1 MSRLSAPFPPGDEMR
16 GAMARVWA
24 IYEAV
29 YDDMQADIRERL
41 ATHRDFGPLI
51 RDLPVDEAQEAATRR
66 RLRAAM
72 VDWRWEEYWDH
83 VRLQAA
89 GYATAEIPLASWVEL
104 VNLFRHDVLARVF
117 AGGEPEHRLEDVQ
130 AVDRWLDDAIAAFAQ
145 AFVSANEGVIAR
157 QQQAI
162 RQLSTP
168 VLQLK
173 PGLLILPIV
182 GALDRERLDQMRALL
197 LQAVRVRRARA
208 IVLDV
213 TGVPEIDSVAAN
225 QLIGSVT
232 SARMMGAETIISGL
246 SAEIAQT
253 LVTVGIDLS
262 LVVSA
267 GDLQGGIE
275 LAEQHLASVA

>member
-1 MSRLSAPFPPGDEMR
+1 MSRIITVPVPPPEEMR
-16 GAMARVWA
+16 EAMGRVWA

-29 YDDMQADIRERL
+29 YDQMQVDIRERL
-41 ATHRDFGPLI
+41 SGHPAFGPLLRNTPVNTEQDAASRAQI
-51 RDLPVDEAQEAATRR
+51 RG
-66 RLRAAM
+66 AM
-72 VDWRWEEYWDH
+72 IDWRWESYWQNT
-83 VRLQAA
+83 REQAA

-104 VNLFRHDVLARVF
+104 VNLFRHDLLARVF
-117 AGGEPEHRLEDVQ
+117 AAGDPEQRLEDVQ
-130 AVDRWLDDAIAAFAQ
+130 ALDRWLDDAIAAFAQ
-145 AFVSANEGVIAR
+145 AFVAANEGVIAT
-157 QQQAI
+157 QQRAI

-168 VLQLK
+168 VLQLR
-173 PGLLILPIV
+173 PGLLILPMV
-182 GALDRERLDQMRALL
+182 GALDRERLDQMRTLML
-197 LQAVRVRRARA
+197 EGIRERRARA

-275 LAEQHLASVA
+275 LAERHLG

>member
-1 MSRLSAPFPPGDEMR
+1 VSRIITVPVPPPEEMR
-16 GAMARVWA
+16 EAMGRVWA

-29 YDDMQADIRERL
+29 YDQMQVDIRERL
-41 ATHRDFGPLI
+41 SGHPAFGPLLRNTPVNTEQDAASRAQI
-51 RDLPVDEAQEAATRR
+51 RG
-66 RLRAAM
+66 AM
-72 VDWRWEEYWDH
+72 IDWRWESYWQNT
-83 VRLQAA
+83 REQAA

-104 VNLFRHDVLARVF
+104 VSLFRHDLLARVF
-117 AGGEPEHRLEDVQ
+117 AAGDPEQRLEDVQ
-130 AVDRWLDDAIAAFAQ
+130 ALDRWLDDAIAAFAQ
-145 AFVSANEGVIAR
+145 AFVAANEGVIAT
-157 QQQAI
+157 QQRAI

-168 VLQLK
+168 VLQLR
-173 PGLLILPIV
+173 PGLLILPMV
-182 GALDRERLDQMRALL
+182 GALDRERLDQMRTLML
-197 LQAVRVRRARA
+197 EGIRERRARA

-275 LAEQHLASVA
+275 LAERHLG

>member
-1 MSRLSAPFPPGDEMR
+1 MSGTLYPLPPGEVLR
-16 GAMARVWA
+16 PGMARVFA
-24 IYEAV
+24 IYDANLAEI
-29 YDDMQADIRERL
+29 QADIRERL
-41 ATHRDFGPLI
+41 ATHPEFGPLI
-51 RDLPVDEAQEAATRR
+51 RDTPVDDELEAANHA

-72 VDWRWEEYWDH
+72 VDWNWDGYWDNT
-83 VRLQAA
+83 REQAA
-89 GYATAEIPLASWVEL
+89 GYANAEIPLASWVEL
-104 VNLFRHDVLARVF
+104 VNLFRHDLLARVF
-117 AGGEPEHRLEDVQ
+117 AHGDTEHLLEDVQ
-130 AVDRWLDDAIAAFAQ
+130 ALDRWLDDAIAAFAQ
-145 AFVSANEGVIAR
+145 AFVSANENVIAS

-162 RQLSTP
+162 RSLSTP
-168 VLQLK
+168 VLQLH
-173 PGLLILPIV
+173 PGLLILPMV

-197 LQAVRVRRARA
+197 LQAVGERRARA
-208 IVLDV
+208 VVLDV

-275 LAEQHLASVA
+275 LAERHLG